1 MDGIPAILLAE
12 TAEEL
17 TVPVTLI
24 FRKSLEEGHMPNDW
38 RKASIT
44 PIFKKGN
51 RSSPNNYRPV
61 SLTSILCKVME
72 TLVKKKILEHL
83 QENDLICKEQH
94 GFTPGRSCCTQL
106 LDTLDFWTQTLDD
119 GGNIYAIYTDFKKA
133 FDSVPHR

>member
-17 TVPVTLI
+17 TVLVTII

-106 LDTLDFWTQTLDD
+106 LDTLDFWTQRPNP
-119 GGNIYAIYTDFKKA
+119 GRRWK
-133 FDSVPHR
+133 H